1 MTQDKNL
8 NPSEKDLKV
17 ELGSAAVLWEQI
29 ITALEKEHGP
39 LEREWKSSKSDFG
52 RICLLKQKKRTLL
65 YMTPEKEEITIAV
78 VLGERAVGLALDGDL
93 PEEIKTL
100 IREARPYVEGRGIRF
115 PVNSAADIPT
125 ISNLVKY
132 KTTPK

>member
-1 MTQDKNL
+1 MAQDKNI
-8 NPSEKDLKV
+8 NPSEKELKD
-17 ELGSAAVLWEQI
+17 ELGSAATLWDQI
-29 ITALEKEHGP
+29 IITLEKEHGL
-39 LEREWKSSKSDFG
+39 LEREWKPSKSSFG

-65 YMTPEKEEITIAV
+65 YMTPEKEMITIAI
-78 VLGERAVGLALDGDL
+78 VLGERAAGLALDGDL

-115 PVNSAADIPT
+115 PVTSATDIPT